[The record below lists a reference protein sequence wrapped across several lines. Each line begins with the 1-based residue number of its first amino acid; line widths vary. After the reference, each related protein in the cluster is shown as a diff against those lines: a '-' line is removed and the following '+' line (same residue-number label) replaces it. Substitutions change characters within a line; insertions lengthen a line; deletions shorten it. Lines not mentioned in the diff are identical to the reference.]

1 MKISKCISILM
12 ILVISVNLTGCWN
25 YREIES
31 MSIVAGVAIDRSQTT
46 KQYEMTAEIIDIESG
61 KDSRS
66 VPRYI
71 TLTGDSIFDIARNMI
86 TISDRKLYWS
96 HAKCII
102 VSTSLAREGLGNIID
117 WFIRDAE
124 TRSDMYLLV
133 STEKTAKEIITASPT
148 SGKIMSLELSRQL
161 KNQKLA
167 SRAPILDLWD
177 FADSL
182 IQPGKSATVPRVFL
196 NKQSGIPTPSIDGI
210 AIFKKDTLIGI
221 IEGTETKYLLFAL
234 NKIKGGLLLVYTENQ
249 KPLTLEIFQSK
260 TKIKPVLKGD
270 SLNINIMTETVV
282 SIAEDQPLIEFYK
295 EEQRK
300 EIERNA
306 SLVLQNSIYNSIRK
320 VQEEYGSDIFGFGTK
335 VHEDMP
341 KAWKKL
347 STSWSDR
354 FKELPISVTSKV
366 KIKNSATTSK
376 PLEIGD

>member
-1 MKISKCISILM
+1 MKISKSISILL
-12 ILVISVNLTGCWN
+12 ILIFTVNLTGCWN

-31 MSIVAGVAIDRSQTT
+31 MSIVAGVAIDKSQTS

-61 KDSRS
+61 KDSKS

-86 TISDRKLYWS
+86 AISDRKLYWS

-102 VSTSLAREGLGNIID
+102 VSTSLAREGLGDIID

-148 SGKIMSLELSRQL
+148 SGKIMSLELANQL
-161 KNQKLA
+161 RNQKLA

-182 IQPGKSATVPRVFL
+182 IQQGKSAIVPRVFL
-196 NKQSGIPTPSIDGI
+196 NRQSGIPTPSIDGI
-210 AIFKKDTLIGI
+210 AVFKKDALIGI
-221 IEGTETKYLLFAL
+221 IEGSETKYLLFAL

-260 TKIKPVLKGD
+260 TKIKPVLKGN
-270 SLNINIMTETVV
+270 SLNINITTETVV
-282 SIAEDQPLIEFYK
+282 ALAEDQPLLQFFK
-295 EEQRK
+295 DEQRK
-300 EIERNA
+300 EIEKNA
-306 SLVLQNSIYNSIRK
+306 SLVLQNSIYNSIKK
-320 VQEEYGSDIFGFGTK
+320 VQEEYGSDIFGFGAK
-335 VHEDMP
+335 VQEDMP
-341 KAWKKL
+341 KTWKKL
-347 STSWSDR
+347 STSWSDK
-354 FKELPISVTSKV
+354 FKDVPVSVTSKI

>member
-1 MKISKCISILM
+1 MNFSKSISILL
-12 ILVISVNLTGCWN
+12 ILIITSNLTGCWN

-31 MSIVAGVAIDRSQTT
+31 MSIVAGVAIDKSQSS
-46 KQYEMTAEIIDIESG
+46 KQYEMTAEIIDIQSG
-61 KDSRS
+61 ENSRS

-102 VSTSLAREGLGNIID
+102 VSTSLAREGLADIID

-133 STEKTAKEIITASPT
+133 SNEKTAKEVLTASPT
-148 SGKIMSLELSRQL
+148 SGKIMSLELANQL
-161 KNQKLA
+161 RNQKLA
-167 SRAPILDLWD
+167 SRAPVLDLWD

-182 IQPGKSATVPRVFL
+182 IQPGKSAIVPRVLL
-196 NKQSGIPTPSIDGI
+196 NRQSGIPTPSIDGI
-210 AIFKKDTLIGI
+210 AVFKRDALIGI
-221 IEGTETKYLLFAL
+221 IEGSETKYLLFAL

-249 KPLTLEIFQSK
+249 KPLSLEIFQSK
-260 TKIKPVLKGD
+260 TKIKPVLKD
-270 SLNINIMTETVV
+270 NSISINITTETVV
-282 SIAEDQPLIEFYK
+282 ALAEDQPLIQFIK

-306 SLVLQNSIYNSIRK
+306 SLVLQNSICNSIK
-320 VQEEYGSDIFGFGTK
+320 NVQEDYGIDIFGFGAK

-341 KAWKKL
+341 KTWNKISL
-347 STSWSDR
+347 SWNDT
-354 FKELPISVTSKV
+354 FKNIPVSVTSKI

>member
-1 MKISKCISILM
+1 MKISKSISILL
-12 ILVISVNLTGCWN
+12 ILIFTVNLTGCWN

-31 MSIVAGVAIDRSQTT
+31 MSIVAGVAIDKSQTS

-61 KDSRS
+61 KDSKS

-86 TISDRKLYWS
+86 AISDRKLYWS

-102 VSTSLAREGLGNIID
+102 VSTTLAREGLGDIID

-133 STEKTAKEIITASPT
+133 STEKTAKEVITASPT
-148 SGKIMSLELSRQL
+148 SGKIMSLELANQL
-161 KNQKLA
+161 RNQKLA

-182 IQPGKSATVPRVFL
+182 IQPGKSAIVPRVFL
-196 NKQSGIPTPSIDGI
+196 NRQSGIPTPSIDGI
-210 AIFKKDTLIGI
+210 GVFKKDALIGI
-221 IEGTETKYLLFAL
+221 IEGSETKYLLFAL
-234 NKIKGGLLLVYTENQ
+234 NKIKGGLLLIYTENQ

-260 TKIKPVLKGD
+260 TKIKPVLKGN
-270 SLNINIMTETVV
+270 SLDINITTETVV
-282 SIAEDQPLIEFYK
+282 ALAEDQPLLQFFK

-306 SLVLQNSIYNSIRK
+306 SLVLQNSIYNSIKK
-320 VQEEYGSDIFGFGTK
+320 VQEEYGSDIFGFGAK
-335 VHEDMP
+335 VQEDMP
-341 KAWKKL
+341 KTWKRL
-347 STSWSDR
+347 SSSWSDK
-354 FKELPISVTSKV
+354 FKDVPVSVTSKI

>member
-1 MKISKCISILM
+1 MKFLKSISILL
-12 ILVISVNLTGCWN
+12 ILIITVNLTGCWN

-31 MSIVAGVAIDRSQTT
+31 MAIVAGVAIDKSQDN
-46 KQYEMTAEIIDIESG
+46 KEYEMTAEIIDIESG
-61 KDSRS
+61 KDSKS

-102 VSTSLAREGLGNIID
+102 VSTSLAREGLGDIID

-133 STEKTAKEIITASPT
+133 SSEKTAKEIITASPT
-148 SGKIMSLELSRQL
+148 SGKIMSLELANQL
-161 KNQKLA
+161 RNQKLA

-182 IQPGKSATVPRVFL
+182 IQQGKSATVPRVIL
-196 NKQSGIPTPSIDGI
+196 NKKSGKPTPSIDGI
-210 AIFKKDTLIGI
+210 AVFKKDTLIGI
-221 IEGTETKYLLFAL
+221 MEGTETKYLLFAL
-234 NKIKGGLLLVYTENQ
+234 NKIKGGLLLVYIENQ

-270 SLNINIMTETVV
+270 SLNINIMTETIVAL
-282 SIAEDQPLIEFYK
+282 AEDQPLIEFYK

-306 SLVLQNSIYNSIRK
+306 SLVLQNSIYSSIKK

-335 VHEDMP
+335 VREDMP
-341 KAWKKL
+341 KTWKKL
-347 STSWSDR
+347 STSWNST
-354 FKELPISVTSKV
+354 FKDLPVSVTSKI
-366 KIKNSATTSK
+366 KIRNSATTSK